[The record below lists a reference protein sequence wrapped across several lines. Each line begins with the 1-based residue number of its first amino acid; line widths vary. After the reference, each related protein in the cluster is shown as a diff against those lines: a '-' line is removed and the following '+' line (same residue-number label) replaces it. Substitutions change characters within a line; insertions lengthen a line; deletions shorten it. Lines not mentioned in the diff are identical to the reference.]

1 MLKSKYKL
9 FFFAPLVFLFIWIII
24 PLANLIKTTLTFD
37 LRNQYNSQ
45 NNYTYEIHSTDNE
58 IIDKLSKK
66 FDVFDSKEEIPYF
79 IKFAFI
85 SSEDKRFYSHNG
97 IDLFGLMRAF
107 IINVRSGYIKEGGS
121 TITQQVART
130 IFLNNELSFKR
141 KFHEI
146 IISLIL
152 DLKYSKQEIL
162 KIYLNNIY
170 LGSGAYGINEAAQ
183 IYFGKLINELT
194 LSEIALLAGLAPA
207 PSIFSPF
214 ENYELAIEKRN
225 HILISMHEEEIISL
239 DELSKALSEEINLI
253 NMIGRLNDNLLINF
267 ILAEANEIDLNN
279 LFLNNE
285 RHLIIKTSINKKWQL
300 KGQKISGFLNS
311 SDTDIGLISI
321 ESDTG
326 LIRVMVTGKRSEINQ
341 FNRVTDAI
349 RPLGS
354 IFKIIPY
361 IAALKD
367 GKTIHYIFNDE
378 PTCWNN
384 YCPNNFQ
391 EIYRGEISML
401 DAFKFSSNIVPIKI
415 AEEIG
420 LKEIIELANSFGLGY
435 EQKLQEFYPL
445 AIGAYGDSLLN
456 ITNVYST
463 INNKGYFLNPS
474 IIERIEFKN
483 GDLVWENKFNSK
495 RIIDSKIAIAIN
507 KMLEKS
513 VSEGS
518 GIAAYIYGEKIF
530 GKTGT
535 SDNNRDL
542 WFIGSIET
550 ITTGIWLG
558 QDDNESSEFSSGDA
572 AFIWKMFIN
581 QIKNEL

>member
-9 FFFAPLVFLFIWIII
+9 FVFAPLFFLFIWIII

-66 FDVFDSKEEIPYF
+66 FDVFDSKEEIPYL
-79 IKFAFI
+79 IKFAFV

-97 IDLFGLMRAF
+97 IDLFGLTRAF
-107 IINVRSGYIKEGGS
+107 LMNVRNGYIKEGGS

-194 LSEIALLAGLAPA
+194 LSEVALLAGLAPA

-225 HILISMHEEEIISL
+225 YILISMHEEEIISL
-239 DELSKALSEEINLI
+239 DELAKALSEEINLI
-253 NMIGRLNDNLLINF
+253 DIRGRLNDNLLINF
-267 ILAEANEIDLNN
+267 ILAEANEIGINN
-279 LFLNNE
+279 VVLNNE
-285 RHLIIKTSINKKWQL
+285 RPLIIRTSINTKWQL
-300 KGQKISGFLNS
+300 EAQKISRLLNS
-311 SDTDIGLISI
+311 SDTDIALISI

-361 IAALKD
+361 IAALND
-367 GKTIHYIFNDE
+367 GKTINYIFNDE

-391 EIYRGEISML
+391 EIYRGEISMI

-456 ITNVYST
+456 ITNVYSA

-474 IIERIEFKN
+474 IIERIEFRN

-495 RIIDSKIAIAIN
+495 RIIDRKIAISIN

-518 GIAAYIYGEKIF
+518 GIAAHIYGEKIF

-542 WFIGSIET
+542 WFIGSIEN

-572 AFIWKMFIN
+572 AFIWKIFIN

>member
-9 FFFAPLVFLFIWIII
+9 FVFAPLFFLFIWIII

-66 FDVFDSKEEIPYF
+66 FDVFDINEEIPYL
-79 IKFAFI
+79 IKFAFV

-97 IDLFGLMRAF
+97 IDLFGLTRAF
-107 IINVRSGYIKEGGS
+107 LMNVRNGYIKEGGS

-194 LSEIALLAGLAPA
+194 LSEVALLAGLAPA

-225 HILISMHEEEIISL
+225 YILISMHEEEIISL
-239 DELSKALSEEINLI
+239 DELAKALSEEINLI
-253 NMIGRLNDNLLINF
+253 DIRGRLNDNLLINF
-267 ILAEANEIDLNN
+267 ILAEANEIDINN
-279 LFLNNE
+279 LVLNNE
-285 RHLIIKTSINKKWQL
+285 RPLIIRTSINTKWQL
-300 KGQKISGFLNS
+300 EAQKISRLLNS

-361 IAALKD
+361 IAALND
-367 GKTIHYIFNDE
+367 GKTINYIFNDE

-391 EIYRGEISML
+391 EIYRGEISMI

-456 ITNVYST
+456 ITNVYSA

-495 RIIDSKIAIAIN
+495 RIIDRKIAISIN

-518 GIAAYIYGEKIF
+518 GIAAHIYGEKIF

-542 WFIGSIET
+542 WFIGSIEN

-572 AFIWKMFIN
+572 AFIWKIFIN

>member
-9 FFFAPLVFLFIWIII
+9 FIFAPLVFLFIWIII

-194 LSEIALLAGLAPA
+194 LSEVALLAGLAPA

-225 HILISMHEEEIISL
+225 QILISMHEEEIISL
-239 DELSKALSEEINLI
+239 DELAKALSEEINLI
-253 NMIGRLNDNLLINF
+253 NIIGRLNDNLLINF

-279 LFLNNE
+279 LLLNNE

-300 KGQKISGFLNS
+300 EGQKISGFLNS

-354 IFKIIPY
+354 TFKIIPY
-361 IAALKD
+361 IAALND
-367 GKTIHYIFNDE
+367 GKTINYIFNDE

-391 EIYRGEISML
+391 DIYRGEISML

>member
-9 FFFAPLVFLFIWIII
+9 FVFAPLFFLFIWIII
-24 PLANLIKTTLTFD
+24 PLANLIKTTLTFN

-66 FDVFDSKEEIPYF
+66 FDVFDINEEIPYL
-79 IKFAFI
+79 IKFAFV

-97 IDLFGLMRAF
+97 IDLFGLTRAF
-107 IINVRSGYIKEGGS
+107 LINIRSGYIKEGGS
-121 TITQQVART
+121 TITQQVARS

-141 KFHEI
+141 KLHEI

-225 HILISMHEEEIISL
+225 DILISMHEEEIISL
-239 DELSKALSEEINLI
+239 DELAKALSEEINLI
-253 NMIGRLNDNLLINF
+253 DIRGRLNDNLLINF
-267 ILAEANEIDLNN
+267 ILAGANEILINN
-279 LFLNNE
+279 LLLNNE
-285 RHLIIKTSINKKWQL
+285 RHLIIRTSINKKWQL
-300 KGQKISGFLNS
+300 EAQKISGFLNS

-326 LIRVMVTGKRSEINQ
+326 LIRVMITGKRSEINQ

-361 IAALKD
+361 IAALND
-367 GKTIHYIFNDE
+367 GKTINYIFNDE

-391 EIYRGEISML
+391 EIYRGEISMI

-456 ITNVYST
+456 ITNVYSA

-483 GDLVWENKFNSK
+483 GDLVWENKFNSQ
-495 RIIDSKIAIAIN
+495 RIIDRKIAITIN

-518 GIAAYIYGEKIF
+518 GIAAHIYGEKIF

-542 WFIGSIET
+542 WFIGSIEN

-572 AFIWKMFIN
+572 ALIWKMFIN

>member
-9 FFFAPLVFLFIWIII
+9 FVFAPLFFLFIWIII
-24 PLANLIKTTLTFD
+24 PLANLIKTTLTFN

-66 FDVFDSKEEIPYF
+66 FDVFDINEEIPYL
-79 IKFAFI
+79 IKFAFV

-97 IDLFGLMRAF
+97 IDLFGLTRAF
-107 IINVRSGYIKEGGS
+107 LINIRSGYIKEGGS
-121 TITQQVART
+121 TITQQVARS

-141 KFHEI
+141 KLHEI

-225 HILISMHEEEIISL
+225 DILISMHEEEIISL
-239 DELSKALSEEINLI
+239 DELAKALSEEINLI
-253 NMIGRLNDNLLINF
+253 DIRGRLNDNLLINF
-267 ILAEANEIDLNN
+267 ILAGANEILINN
-279 LFLNNE
+279 LLLNNE
-285 RHLIIKTSINKKWQL
+285 RHLIIRTSINKKWQL
-300 KGQKISGFLNS
+300 EAQKISGFLNS

-326 LIRVMVTGKRSEINQ
+326 LIRVMITGKRSEINQ

-361 IAALKD
+361 IAALND
-367 GKTIHYIFNDE
+367 GKTINYIFNDE

-391 EIYRGEISML
+391 EIYRGEISMI

-456 ITNVYST
+456 ITNVYSA

-495 RIIDSKIAIAIN
+495 RIIDRKIAISIN

-518 GIAAYIYGEKIF
+518 GIAAHIYGEKIF

-542 WFIGSIET
+542 WFIGSIEN

-572 AFIWKMFIN
+572 ALIWKMFIN

>member
-9 FFFAPLVFLFIWIII
+9 FIFAPLVFIFLWIII

-79 IKFAFI
+79 IKFAFV

-107 IINVRSGYIKEGGS
+107 LINVRSGYIKEGGS

-194 LSEIALLAGLAPA
+194 LSEVALLAGLAPA

-239 DELSKALSEEINLI
+239 DELAKALSEEINLI
-253 NMIGRLNDNLLINF
+253 NIMGRLNDNLLINF

-285 RHLIIKTSINKKWQL
+285 RHLIIKTSINKKW
-300 KGQKISGFLNS
+300 
-311 SDTDIGLISI
+311 
-321 ESDTG
+321 
-326 LIRVMVTGKRSEINQ
+326 
-341 FNRVTDAI
+341 
-349 RPLGS
+349 
-354 IFKIIPY
+354 
-361 IAALKD
+361 
-367 GKTIHYIFNDE
+367 
-378 PTCWNN
+378 
-384 YCPNNFQ
+384 
-391 EIYRGEISML
+391 
-401 DAFKFSSNIVPIKI
+401 
-415 AEEIG
+415 
-420 LKEIIELANSFGLGY
+420 
-435 EQKLQEFYPL
+435 
-445 AIGAYGDSLLN
+445 
-456 ITNVYST
+456 
-463 INNKGYFLNPS
+463 
-474 IIERIEFKN
+474 
-483 GDLVWENKFNSK
+483 
-495 RIIDSKIAIAIN
+495 
-507 KMLEKS
+507 
-513 VSEGS
+513 
-518 GIAAYIYGEKIF
+518 
-530 GKTGT
+530 
-535 SDNNRDL
+535 
-542 WFIGSIET
+542 
-550 ITTGIWLG
+550 
-558 QDDNESSEFSSGDA
+558 
-572 AFIWKMFIN
+572 
-581 QIKNEL
+581 

>member
-1 MLKSKYKL
+1 
-9 FFFAPLVFLFIWIII
+9 
-24 PLANLIKTTLTFD
+24 
-37 LRNQYNSQ
+37 
-45 NNYTYEIHSTDNE
+45 
-58 IIDKLSKK
+58 
-66 FDVFDSKEEIPYF
+66 
-79 IKFAFI
+79 
-85 SSEDKRFYSHNG
+85 
-97 IDLFGLMRAF
+97 
-107 IINVRSGYIKEGGS
+107 
-121 TITQQVART
+121 
-130 IFLNNELSFKR
+130 
-141 KFHEI
+141 
-146 IISLIL
+146 
-152 DLKYSKQEIL
+152 
-162 KIYLNNIY
+162 
-170 LGSGAYGINEAAQ
+170 
-183 IYFGKLINELT
+183 
-194 LSEIALLAGLAPA
+194 
-207 PSIFSPF
+207 
-214 ENYELAIEKRN
+214 
-225 HILISMHEEEIISL
+225 MHEEEIISL
-239 DELSKALSEEINLI
+239 DELAKALSEEINLI
-253 NMIGRLNDNLLINF
+253 DIRGRLNDNLLINF
-267 ILAEANEIDLNN
+267 ILAEANELDINN
-279 LFLNNE
+279 LVLNNE
-285 RHLIIKTSINKKWQL
+285 RPLIIRTSINTKWQL
-300 KGQKISGFLNS
+300 EAQKISRLLNS
-311 SDTDIGLISI
+311 SDTDIALISI

-361 IAALKD
+361 IAALND
-367 GKTIHYIFNDE
+367 GKTINYIFNDE

-391 EIYRGEISML
+391 EIYRGEISMI

-456 ITNVYST
+456 ITNVYSA

-474 IIERIEFKN
+474 IIERIEFRN
-483 GDLVWENKFNSK
+483 GDLVWENKFNSQ
-495 RIIDSKIAIAIN
+495 RIIDRKIAISIN

-513 VSEGS
+513 VSDGS

-542 WFIGSIET
+542 WFIGSIEN

-572 AFIWKMFIN
+572 AFIWKIFIN

>member
-1 MLKSKYKL
+1 
-9 FFFAPLVFLFIWIII
+9 
-24 PLANLIKTTLTFD
+24 
-37 LRNQYNSQ
+37 
-45 NNYTYEIHSTDNE
+45 
-58 IIDKLSKK
+58 
-66 FDVFDSKEEIPYF
+66 
-79 IKFAFI
+79 
-85 SSEDKRFYSHNG
+85 
-97 IDLFGLMRAF
+97 
-107 IINVRSGYIKEGGS
+107 
-121 TITQQVART
+121 
-130 IFLNNELSFKR
+130 
-141 KFHEI
+141 
-146 IISLIL
+146 
-152 DLKYSKQEIL
+152 
-162 KIYLNNIY
+162 
-170 LGSGAYGINEAAQ
+170 
-183 IYFGKLINELT
+183 
-194 LSEIALLAGLAPA
+194 
-207 PSIFSPF
+207 
-214 ENYELAIEKRN
+214 
-225 HILISMHEEEIISL
+225 
-239 DELSKALSEEINLI
+239 
-253 NMIGRLNDNLLINF
+253 
-267 ILAEANEIDLNN
+267 
-279 LFLNNE
+279 
-285 RHLIIKTSINKKWQL
+285 
-300 KGQKISGFLNS
+300 
-311 SDTDIGLISI
+311 
-321 ESDTG
+321 
-326 LIRVMVTGKRSEINQ
+326 MVTGKRSEINQ

-361 IAALKD
+361 IAALND
-367 GKTIHYIFNDE
+367 GKTINYIFNDE

-463 INNKGYFLNPS
+463 INNKGYFMNPS

-518 GIAAYIYGEKIF
+518 GIAAYINGEKIF

>member
-1 MLKSKYKL
+1 VLKSKYKL
-9 FFFAPLVFLFIWIII
+9 FVFAPLFFLFIWIII

-66 FDVFDSKEEIPYF
+66 FDVFDSKEEIPYL
-79 IKFAFI
+79 IKFAFV

-97 IDLFGLMRAF
+97 IDLFGLTRAF
-107 IINVRSGYIKEGGS
+107 LMNVRNGYIKEGGS

-194 LSEIALLAGLAPA
+194 LSEVALLAGLAPA

-225 HILISMHEEEIISL
+225 YILISMHEEEIISL
-239 DELSKALSEEINLI
+239 DELAKALSEEINLI
-253 NMIGRLNDNLLINF
+253 DIRGRLNDNLLINF
-267 ILAEANEIDLNN
+267 ILAEANELDINN
-279 LFLNNE
+279 LVLNNE
-285 RHLIIKTSINKKWQL
+285 RPLIIRTSINTKWQL
-300 KGQKISGFLNS
+300 EAQKISHLLNS

-361 IAALKD
+361 IAALND
-367 GKTIHYIFNDE
+367 GKTINYIFNDE

-391 EIYRGEISML
+391 EIYRGEISMI

-456 ITNVYST
+456 ITNVYSA

-474 IIERIEFKN
+474 IIERIEFRN
-483 GDLVWENKFNSK
+483 GDLVWENKFNSQ
-495 RIIDSKIAIAIN
+495 RIIDRKIAISIN

-518 GIAAYIYGEKIF
+518 GIAAHIYGEKIF

-542 WFIGSIET
+542 WFIGSIEN

-572 AFIWKMFIN
+572 AFIWKIFIN

>member
-9 FFFAPLVFLFIWIII
+9 FIFAPLVFLFIWIII

-141 KFHEI
+141 KLHEM
-146 IISLIL
+146 IISLII
-152 DLKYSKQEIL
+152 DFKYSKQEIL

-194 LSEIALLAGLAPA
+194 LSEVALLAGLAPA

-225 HILISMHEEEIISL
+225 QILISMHEEEIISL
-239 DELSKALSEEINLI
+239 DELAKALSEEINLI
-253 NMIGRLNDNLLINF
+253 NIIGRLNDNLLINF

-279 LFLNNE
+279 LLLNNE

-300 KGQKISGFLNS
+300 EGQKISGFLNS

-354 IFKIIPY
+354 TFKIIPY
-361 IAALKD
+361 IAALND
-367 GKTIHYIFNDE
+367 GKTINYIFNDE

-391 EIYRGEISML
+391 DIYRGEISML